1 MTHHRSLLTL
11 TLGAAVLVAACS
23 SAAPSADPSV
33 DPTAGEPTPSQAPSS
48 EPDVSAAPSADPSGE
63 PGPPASDAPSAPA
76 SDAPTA
82 VLDQPW
88 ATATLTDAATGEP
101 FRIADLAGRTIF
113 IEPMAIWC
121 SKCRAQQGEF
131 QSALGQLDADRVAY
145 VVLTIE
151 PSETA
156 DQLAS
161 YKDQNG
167 FEGLYAVAGTEV
179 SAALAAEFGAQVLNP
194 PSTPVIVVGTDG
206 TVTLAPSGSKSV
218 GQILELAQAHGA

>member
-33 DPTAGEPTPSQAPSS
+33 DPTAGE
-48 EPDVSAAPSADPSGE
+48 AAPSQTPPGEPDASVAPPDDPSGE
-63 PGPPASDAPSAPA
+63 ASAAA
-76 SDAPTA
+76 SDAPT
-82 VLDQPW
+82 VMLDQPW

-131 QSALGQLDADRVAY
+131 QSALDQLDSDRVAY

-167 FEGLYAVAGTEV
+167 FEGSYAVAGTEV

-206 TVTLAPSGSKSV
+206 TVTLAPFGSKSV
-218 GQILELAQAHGA
+218 DQILELAQAHGA